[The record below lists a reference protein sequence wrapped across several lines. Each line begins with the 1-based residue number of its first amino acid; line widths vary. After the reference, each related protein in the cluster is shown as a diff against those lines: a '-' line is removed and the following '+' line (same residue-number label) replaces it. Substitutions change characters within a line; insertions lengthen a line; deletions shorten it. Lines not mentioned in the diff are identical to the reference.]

1 MTAVNFTLENI
12 KAQNDNLHFPSENFT
27 REDFVVYPG
36 RMGDRGGLDWGATF
50 TRRQVDLFPRNE
62 LKASVCFALGVMTF

>member
-36 RMGDRGGLDWGATF
+36 RMGDGGGLDWGGNFHQKT
-50 TRRQVDLFPRNE
+50 
-62 LKASVCFALGVMTF
+62 G